1 MNKIK
6 FFLQTVFATI
16 VNTVVVGSV
25 LQTFM
30 LEKDISEDSVGLYF
44 SVMQVIQILT
54 ILFFS
59 KLADRIKNVIK
70 AYGVLY
76 LMYIPFILVL
86 ICLCFYDSEGVL
98 LPIMIF
104 GIVANLAMGLSNIL
118 TYKLPYHIMDMK
130 NYGSWNGI
138 AGLLS
143 SVIAFLF
150 SFMMTFL
157 QKKFEYITAVKY
169 IYIATLVLAVLA
181 AVVTFSMKR
190 VESNNIKKSGDT
202 NNISLLK
209 YKPFTVMV
217 IPNLL
222 RGFNSG
228 IVSMAVIIGYFVGLL
243 DSFSA
248 SVLLIV
254 TQVASVLGYVVYTW
268 FAGREK
274 TMLLVCS
281 IVMLLSLPGMIM
293 KDTTVFL
300 AVYGIAQMMITIIG
314 VAVPTA
320 VVRLIDYEV
329 AGQYNGGRM
338 LLHTAGTFFA
348 SLLCSTMLKTI
359 GPPATLIV
367 AGFAQL
373 VSGVWYFWYLK
384 RNRI

>member
-1 MNKIK
+1 
-6 FFLQTVFATI
+6 
-16 VNTVVVGSV
+16 
-25 LQTFM
+25 
-30 LEKDISEDSVGLYF
+30 
-44 SVMQVIQILT
+44 
-54 ILFFS
+54 
-59 KLADRIKNVIK
+59 
-70 AYGVLY
+70 
-76 LMYIPFILVL
+76 
-86 ICLCFYDSEGVL
+86 
-98 LPIMIF
+98 
-104 GIVANLAMGLSNIL
+104 
-118 TYKLPYHIMDMK
+118 
-130 NYGSWNGI
+130 
-138 AGLLS
+138 
-143 SVIAFLF
+143 
-150 SFMMTFL
+150 
-157 QKKFEYITAVKY
+157 
-169 IYIATLVLAVLA
+169 
-181 AVVTFSMKR
+181 
-190 VESNNIKKSGDT
+190 
-202 NNISLLK
+202 LK